1 MVDAVVGALGAQ
13 KKWDGPRSVL
23 CLMLQMKGGLSWRKC
38 SRESF
43 PLESLSP
50 LPGVV
55 MTPIASLLCLLMFC
69 SGSCC
74 FGNLQGEWP
83 ARHSLVSRQHPL
95 VVKRLSEARRF

>member
-1 MVDAVVGALGAQ
+1 MVEAVVGALGA
-13 KKWDGPRSVL
+13 KRRWDGPRLGL
-23 CLMLQMKGGLSWRKC
+23 CLMLQMRGALSWRKC

-55 MTPIASLLCLLMFC
+55 MTPIASLLRLLMFC

-74 FGNLQGEWP
+74 LETFKVNGLQGTV
-83 ARHSLVSRQHPL
+83 L
-95 VVKRLSEARRF
+95 